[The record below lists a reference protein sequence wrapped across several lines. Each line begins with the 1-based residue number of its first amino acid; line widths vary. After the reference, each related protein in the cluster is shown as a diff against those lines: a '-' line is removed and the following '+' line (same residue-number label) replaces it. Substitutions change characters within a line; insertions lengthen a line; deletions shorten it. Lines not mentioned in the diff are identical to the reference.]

1 MAILIDKR
9 IQKFVEGCLY
19 EEENKLI
26 SIYLKDID
34 ETFWFDNEV
43 AAQNFLNKQA
53 IERVGDPELRTDS
66 FDYMDEEGLL
76 HRYLLG
82 GVSKK
87 GEIISYLEEV
97 VNEFTEEQ
105 LYEEYGYLM
114 DKEYGKD
121 TELLMDIMKCSG
133 LDVEHKNGKYLVL
146 DK

>member
-9 IQKFVEGCLY
+9 IQKFVEAHLY
-19 EEENKLI
+19 EKENQVI
-26 SIYLKDID
+26 SIHLKDID
-34 ETFWFDNEV
+34 ETFWFDSEV

-66 FDYMDEEGLL
+66 FDYIDEEGLL

-87 GEIISYLEEV
+87 GEITSYLEEV
-97 VNEFTEEQ
+97 INEFTEAQ

-114 DKEYGKD
+114 DEEHGKD
-121 TELLMDIMKCSG
+121 TELLMDIMKCNG